1 MWEKFQK
8 FNKWFAAKITS
19 AVGTMG
25 CAYLFTALSLVSL
38 PSVLRSGNVIQ
49 IIAWITQT
57 FLQLVLLSVLM
68 VGQNIMGEASEK
80 RSEETHQIVKTSHHE
95 QMREMIVLRELL
107 KDAQQERDEIKKLMI
122 EMTQIMNAGKGTDNP

>member
-1 MWEKFQK
+1 MGEKFQR
-8 FNKWFAAKITS
+8 FNKWFAAKITR

-38 PSVLRSGNVIQ
+38 PSVLCSGNVIQ

-80 RSEETHQIVKTSHHE
+80 RSEETHQIVKTSHRE
-95 QMREMIVLRELL
+95 QMREMMVLRELL

-122 EMTQIMNAGKGTDNP
+122 EMTQIMNTRKGTDNT